1 MLLKTSENLQRVE
14 LPIILAHAYCQTSQA
29 IVLLCSR
36 SVRSVTHTRTPVTVL
51 KITGLGRSG
60 STILD
65 IVLGNHPNIES
76 VGEVSNLIRNGWIS
90 QESLRGI
97 DQKRPRVPLCTCGK
111 RLDVLYVD
119 TPDEACPF
127 WSSVR
132 REWVER
138 TDRDS
143 IESYPKLQN
152 DFELK
157 RRWSRYGLDPLP
169 RLLYEKRRPS
179 APFRSYARLTR
190 AFFESIRAVS
200 GKPIIVDSSKSPV
213 RAFAFGMIPGID
225 LYVIHLVRDGRGVI
239 TSLRKTFKKDLQ
251 AGIMWD
257 HEGKSMWKT
266 IVRWIVL
273 NLVSEWV
280 CIQLGPKRTIRL
292 RHEDFVADPKT
303 ALERIGSLIELDLTN
318 VADAA
323 SSGKP
328 MQAGHNIGGNRTK
341 KSGTITLQPNAEEWK
356 TALSPTEQRLSWMS
370 MGWLMRRYGYDR

>member
-1 MLLKTSENLQRVE
+1 M
-14 LPIILAHAYCQTSQA
+14 
-29 IVLLCSR
+29 
-36 SVRSVTHTRTPVTVL
+36 THTETPVKVL
-51 KITGLGRSG
+51 MIMGLGRSG

-65 IVLGNHPNIES
+65 IVLGNHPQIES
-76 VGEVSNLIRNGWIS
+76 VGEVGNIMRNGWIS
-90 QESLRGI
+90 RESLRWV
-97 DQKRPRVPLCTCGK
+97 DPKKRRRPLCTCGK

-143 IESYPKLQN
+143 IETYPKLQN
-152 DFELK
+152 AFELK

-179 APFRSYARLTR
+179 ILFQSYARLTR

-200 GKPIIVDSSKSPV
+200 GTPYIVDSAKNPV
-213 RAFAFGMIPGID
+213 RAFALGITPGID
-225 LYVIHLVRDGRGVI
+225 LRVVHLVRDGRGVI
-239 TSLRKTFKKDLQ
+239 TSLRKSFKKNPQ

-257 HEGKSMWKT
+257 HKGHPLWKS
-266 IVRWIVL
+266 IIRWIVL
-273 NLVSEWV
+273 NLISEWV
-280 CIQLGPKRTIRL
+280 CTQLDPKRTMRL
-292 RHEDFVADPKT
+292 RYEDFVADPKT
-303 ALERIGSLIELDLTN
+303 ALERIGSLIELDLAK

-328 MQAGHNIGGNRTK
+328 MQAGHNIGGNKTK
-341 KSGTITLQPNAEEWK
+341 KSGIITLRPDAEEWK
-356 TALSPTEQRLSWMS
+356 SALSPTEQRLSWIS
-370 MGWLMRRYGYDR
+370 MGWLMRRYGYER